1 MEEWGKIKCKTD
13 LCLDIKEENKLI
25 FNSKKDIYGIKLKHL
40 DCLPEIN
47 GGELLKNQFSIE
59 KTSTTFQAN
68 DNKNPIPKGIGILIE
83 FDGPIYQSCLDQL
96 VIYEDAGWVLSH
108 EFYPVY
114 GCMDI
119 SACNFNPRANK
130 SDKNCNYPP
139 EHYDCNGNC
148 ISKIDCTG
156 VCGGNK
162 IFDECNIC
170 GGDNSSCAD
179 CAGIPNGNAVL
190 DNCGNCDSDKS

>member
-1 MEEWGKIKCKTD
+1 MEEWGEIKCKTD

-68 DNKNPIPKGIGILIE
+68 YDKNPISKGIGILIE
-83 FDGPIYQSCLDQL
+83 FEGPIYQSCLDQL

-114 GCMDI
+114 GCMDV

-148 ISKIDCTG
+148 ISNIDCTG

-162 IFDECNIC
+162 IVDE
-170 GGDNSSCAD
+170 
-179 CAGIPNGNAVL
+179 
-190 DNCGNCDSDKS
+190 